1 MSAADRI
8 LPGTERGTTRSA
20 VEGAWCKSRPAH
32 FRHPGL
38 DPGSMNTIG
47 GKHRWFA
54 FMGPDFRQ
62 DDAGFKPSRRSA
74 EDGFRSSW
82 RFAEH
87 GFTLIE
93 MLVALAIFSL
103 AALALLRLETATVA
117 TTARLQDQSL
127 AQLVARNIAVET
139 MTDPVPPAYGDS
151 RGSLVNAGRRWSWVR
166 RTARTPEP
174 RIQQILIQV
183 TRDGGQEAATLT
195 IFRRGPQ

>member
-1 MSAADRI
+1 MSAAEPRQFLPRI
-8 LPGTERGTTRSA
+8 SGGGGPPEGWWRGLLR
-20 VEGAWCKSRPAH
+20 
-32 FRHPGL
+32 
-38 DPGSMNTIG
+38 
-47 GKHRWFA
+47 RWRLHHA
-54 FMGPDFRQ
+54 
-62 DDAGFKPSRRSA
+62 PSRRGPPPLQMQGRN
-74 EDGFRSSW
+74 GFTSSW
-82 RFAEH
+82 RSAEH

-174 RIQQILIQV
+174 RIQQILIRV